1 MKSTINFIID
11 FVSSKEFIL
20 TEELTLEQLAILI
33 GSYSDECSEQEY
45 QIKCTQKKLL
55 RYKNQNQISD
65 EEIAKQIK
73 LSIKYEEEY
82 DKNLQKIKD
91 AMKYVFK
98 KIENIKNISNDDIDA
113 LAIIYKVLN
122 KHNINNLCFLLVM
135 YKGHKNISNK
145 NISNKKIEIK

>member
-55 RYKNQNQISD
+55 RYKNQNQVSD
-65 EEIAKQIK
+65 EEISKQIK

-113 LAIIYKVLN
+113 LAIIYKILI

-135 YKGHKNISNK
+135 SKSDKNIFNK
-145 NISNKKIEIK
+145 NIFNKKIEIK